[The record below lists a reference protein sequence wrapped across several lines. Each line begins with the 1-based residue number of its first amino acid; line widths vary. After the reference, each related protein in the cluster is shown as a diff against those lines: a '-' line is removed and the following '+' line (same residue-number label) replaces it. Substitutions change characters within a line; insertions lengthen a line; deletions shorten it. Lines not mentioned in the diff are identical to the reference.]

1 MGSKKQKQKKKR
13 AAAMARKN
21 VNAANSEKK
30 QSVKERN
37 EISEENKYPAK
48 NEIPAELPEVQYTKA
63 EKATETVPDIKE
75 KKNVFSAIGNWL
87 TSMKKSAGRGW
98 YVSLTIG
105 GVLLVAVIFLLIRV
119 GGLSKELESVQAM
132 SVSLQKELDETK
144 RERDKAEL
152 ELFSAEKETVYVEVY
167 PTATPE
173 PTPEAEPTQEP
184 VRYVVCVDAGHGDWD
199 GGATIVDDNYRI
211 VRAEKNDNLWMS
223 KLFRD
228 ALSEYEN
235 VEVVM
240 TREDDTF
247 LELSERTDIAN
258 EIEADALISFHR
270 NAFDGNAEVNGV
282 EFWIHSSRPKD
293 AENLA
298 NEMLDAI
305 IQVGGM
311 EDRGV
316 KSGSM
321 SSFREDY
328 SINRRASMTSMIIE
342 LGFITSEKDNTAYD
356 ENGEAYA
363 KEMAKVVYEW
373 LEERRTQE

>member
-1 MGSKKQKQKKKR
+1 M
-13 AAAMARKN
+13 
-21 VNAANSEKK
+21 
-30 QSVKERN
+30 
-37 EISEENKYPAK
+37 
-48 NEIPAELPEVQYTKA
+48 
-63 EKATETVPDIKE
+63 
-75 KKNVFSAIGNWL
+75 KKN
-87 TSMKKSAGRGW
+87 AGRGW